1 MELLYTV
8 LMIDKDRGLKLLG
21 SGLGPTDVAT
31 ALGCDPSFISQWLMD
46 DSFRAQVLAMRMES
60 LQQQTVRDRKI
71 DALEDEL
78 LEKLQDNIKWF
89 TKPRDMLTAFHIIN
103 AAKRRGA
110 QTAGEISLTQNIVR
124 INLPPVARDYYFPR
138 MNAQGEVVQV
148 GEQVTTTAT
157 LQSLVS
163 SRLKERK
170 LEATDAQEVSNGAT
184 ESGNERTEGEGRK
197 AASG

>member
-1 MELLYTV
+1 
-8 LMIDKDRGLKLLG
+8 MIDKDRGLKLLG

-46 DSFRAQVLAMRMES
+46 DAFRAQVLAMRMES
-60 LQQQTVRDRKI
+60 LQQQTIRDRKI
-71 DALEDEL
+71 DSLEDEL
-78 LEKLQDNIKWF
+78 LEKLADNIKWF

-110 QTAGEISLTQNIVR
+110 QTAGEISLTQNVVR
-124 INLPPVARDYYFPR
+124 ISLPPVARDFYFPK
-138 MNAQGEVVQV
+138 MNASGEVVQV
-148 GEQVTTTAT
+148 GDQVTTTAT

-170 LEATDAQEVSNGAT
+170 LAATDAQEVPNAAT
-184 ESGNERTEGEGRK
+184 EETGAGPEAEGRK
-197 AASG
+197 SAAG